1 MGIGAE
7 DAEREKVSR
16 VRAKTVLAEAT
27 PASSDR
33 TMLSDETVALV
44 RVSVGRWAQ
53 SVRRDLPWRAT
64 RDPWAVLVSET
75 MLQQTQAARV
85 VPKYESFLSR
95 FPTVSA
101 CAAAGVGEVVDAWAG
116 LGYNRRA
123 VFLHR
128 LAVTVVERHGGQIPD
143 DLDALLALPGV
154 GAYTARAVLVF
165 AFERDVAVVDTNIG
179 RVLARLCGQRLGLST
194 AQQFADRLVPPG
206 GGWEW
211 NQTMLDLGAL
221 VCVAQS
227 ARCSQCPVRSVCQ
240 WQGRGADPAR
250 ASAGVSRGQSRF
262 AGSDRQGRGRLVD
275 ALRRGPLDGDAL
287 AVAAGWPDDHQRA
300 RRVAET
306 LVTDGLACWVG
317 DLLVL
322 PG

>member
-1 MGIGAE
+1 MGIGARG
-7 DAEREKVSR
+7 AEREKVSR
-16 VRAKTVLAEAT
+16 VGADAT
-27 PASSDR
+27 PASSDE
-33 TMLSDETVALV
+33 TALSDETVAFV
-44 RVSVGRWAQ
+44 RASVGRWAQ

-64 RDPWAVLVSET
+64 HDAWAVLVSES

-95 FPTVSA
+95 FPTVTS

-128 LAVTVVERHGGQIPD
+128 LAVTVVERHDGHIPD

-179 RVLARLCGQRLGLST
+179 RVLARLCGQRLRLST
-194 AQQFADRLVPPG
+194 AQRFADRLVPAG

-211 NQTMLDLGAL
+211 NQSMLDLGAL

-227 ARCSQCPVRSVCQ
+227 ARCAQCPVRTVCR
-240 WQGRGADPAR
+240 WRGEGADPAR
-250 ASAGVSRGQSRF
+250 SSAGVSRGQSRF

-275 ALRRGPLDGDAL
+275 ALRRGPLDRDAL
-287 AVAAGWPDDHQRA
+287 ALAAGWPDDLPRA

-306 LVTDGLACWVG
+306 LVTDGLACWAG
-317 DLLVL
+317 ELLIL
-322 PG
+322 P

>member
-7 DAEREKVSR
+7 GAEREKVSR
-16 VRAKTVLAEAT
+16 VRANTT
-27 PASSDR
+27 PVSSDE
-33 TMLSDETVALV
+33 TALSDETIAFV
-44 RVSVGRWAQ
+44 RVSVSRWAQ

-85 VPKYESFLSR
+85 VPKFESFLLR
-95 FPTVSA
+95 FPTVTA
-101 CAAAGVGEVVDAWAG
+101 CAAAGVGEVVDAWSG

-128 LAVTVVERHGGQIPD
+128 LAVTVVERHHGRIPD
-143 DLDALLALPGV
+143 DLDALLALPGI

-165 AFERDVAVVDTNIG
+165 AFERDIAVVDTNIG
-179 RVLARLCGQRLGLST
+179 RVLARLCGRRLHLST
-194 AQQFADRLVPPG
+194 AQRSADALVPPG
-206 GGWEW
+206 GGWDW
-211 NQTMLDLGAL
+211 NQSMLDLGAL

-227 ARCSQCPVRSVCQ
+227 ARCGQCPVRAVCR
-240 WQGRGADPAR
+240 WRGEGDDPAR
-250 ASAGVSRGQSRF
+250 ASGGVSRGQSRF

-275 ALRRGPLDGDAL
+275 ALRRGPLAGDAL
-287 AVAAGWPDDHQRA
+287 ALAAGWPDDHARA

-306 LVTDGLACWVG
+306 LVTDGLARWEG
-317 DLLVL
+317 ELLLL
-322 PG
+322 P

>member
-7 DAEREKVSR
+7 GAEREKVSR
-16 VRAKTVLAEAT
+16 VRAHMT
-27 PASSDR
+27 PASSDE
-33 TMLSDETVALV
+33 TALSDETVAFV
-44 RVSVGRWAQ
+44 RVSVSRWAQ

-95 FPTVSA
+95 FPTVTA
-101 CAAAGVGEVVDAWAG
+101 CAAAGVGEVVDEWSG

-128 LAVTVVERHGGQIPD
+128 LAVTVVERHDGRIPD

-154 GAYTARAVLVF
+154 GAYTARAILVF
-165 AFERDVAVVDTNIG
+165 AFERDTAVVDTNIG
-179 RVLARLCGQRLGLST
+179 RVLARLCGQRLRLST
-194 AQQFADRLVPPG
+194 AQRLADRLVPPG
-206 GGWEW
+206 VGWEW
-211 NQTMLDLGAL
+211 NQSMLDLGAL

-227 ARCSQCPVRSVCQ
+227 ARCAQCPVRDVCQ
-240 WQGRGADPAR
+240 WRGQGDDPAR
-250 ASAGVSRGQSRF
+250 VPGGVSRGQSRF

-287 AVAAGWPDDHQRA
+287 ALAAGWPDDLSRA

-306 LVTDGLACWVG
+306 LVTDGLACWE
-317 DLLVL
+317 DELLVL
-322 PG
+322 P